1 MTDAEYAVVLLRDL
15 PETVPPRMILQS
27 FRKLVQARA
36 RYSENTN
43 WTIATVNMQ
52 DVERIKMPVVR
63 DAAWERARKAVAR
76 IAIGLPPEK
85 IG

>member
-15 PETVPPRMILQS
+15 PEAPPERMIVQS
-27 FRKLVQARA
+27 FRRLAQARA
-36 RYSENTN
+36 RYSMNAN

-63 DAAWERARKAVAR
+63 NEAWERARKAVAR
-76 IAIGLPPEK
+76 IALGLPPVK
-85 IG
+85 VD